1 MVLPVSG
8 AIEHYIFL
16 IINVIEGG
24 ESWWRKNFKNPDY
37 VMSMLGAGTSEGAD
51 KKVIGELKMGCF
63 NRPLCVRSPD
73 FVIASPKNL
82 RQRV

>member
-8 AIEHYIFL
+8 AIEHYIFF
-16 IINVIEGG
+16 IINVAEGG

-51 KKVIGELKMGCF
+51 KKR
-63 NRPLCVRSPD
+63 NR
-73 FVIASPKNL
+73 
-82 RQRV
+82 